1 MTPNLPPP
9 KSNEKPPLKPSRRKW
24 LKRLLWTTPVVC
36 LLLFTPFWAFWYVT
50 LVAAVSGV
58 ESIGEF
64 YTSPWCK
71 PGDFVLN
78 VLQPMVSDERMI
90 EHFEKNKVEM
100 EQMAKLAMYGD
111 VLKATDDQPQAFKR
125 PDTEHVP
132 ILKKIKIKTVV
143 ASGPWYTNP
152 YELKRVKQLKQCRNA
167 QPNEEAIKLA
177 CFSQP
182 QLRTVELTP
191 AFGRTANETACSRMT
206 SKHYRYYPVVPP
218 KIENGKVI
226 GPIEFDETT
235 KALGTIVSD
244 TEWNWNNQKPSMRK
258 INDHWFIERF

>member
-1 MTPNLPPP
+1 MTASPLPPNSDEKPPP
-9 KSNEKPPLKPSRRKW
+9 KSPHRKW
-24 LKRLLWTTPVVC
+24 LKRLLWTTPIAC

-50 LVAAVSGV
+50 LVSAVSGV
-58 ESIGEF
+58 DSIGEF

-78 VLQPMVSDERMI
+78 ILQPMVSDERMI
-90 EHFEKNKVEM
+90 EHFEKNKVVM
-100 EQMAKLAMYGD
+100 EQMAGLAMYGG
-111 VLKATDDQPQAFKR
+111 TRNDDDDLDKVVKR
-125 PDTEHVP
+125 PNYDHVP

-143 ASGPWYTNP
+143 ASGPWYANP
-152 YELKRVKQLKQCRNA
+152 YELDRVKKLKQCRNA

-177 CFSQP
+177 CYSQP
-182 QLRTVELTP
+182 QLWAVRLTP

-218 KIENGKVI
+218 KIKDGKVI
-226 GPIEFDETT
+226 GPIDFDETT
-235 KALGTIVSD
+235 KALGTIVPD